1 MLEIIVTLAIA
12 FMVVGAVAALGNY
25 LTGDPYKEMK
35 EKIDN
40 FKTGKDDE

>member
-12 FMVVGAVAALGNY
+12 IMIIGAVAAIGNY

>member
-12 FMVVGAVAALGNY
+12 VMVVGAIAAIGNH